1 MGGRAKAMLVTRSR
15 LHAVRSK
22 LMLDRY
28 LAEKGHP
35 WKALVAFS
43 GTVKD
48 GGEAYTESGM
58 NSAGQGAGHR

>member
-1 MGGRAKAMLVTRSR
+1 MDGRAKAMLVTRSR

-48 GGEAYTESGM
+48 GGEVLHRVRHELGRA
-58 NSAGQGAGHR
+58 GAGHR